1 MEMSTSTE
9 VLEERIQ
16 TSILYIS
23 GWVNLKTTKQSYEV
37 SGEKTEFGHVLYDI
51 FTKCE
56 DTNITEET
64 IMTAWKTLSKKL
76 DDRELNMGSMGDII
90 LNMCQLI
97 SETPKEMFLFKLVNH
112 QLYSLHHIFTDRYI
126 EFLQHLFGL
135 SDETNTKMSLAV
147 SFFIRFAT
155 KLFGKIKEAF
165 HKSLQI
171 MSDILGNMMGSI
183 TDHVKFSIIPGANL
197 IQSFFTSRKSSED
210 SGVWKRL
217 IAWFE
222 LTSTSI
228 CGLIS
233 CFFIY
238 KIIQFESMEALLEK
252 LEEIKTYV
260 YERLA
265 KLLVTFGFGYLD
277 SFAPALKTVFE
288 MMNFHQMVSFDY
300 YFAESIAGILH
311 FFRSIKSVQ
320 TAVSWGGNQRASL
333 PEKMRLLDKKMK
345 DKTIII
351 LNPEVPVVNENDNND
366 IQPTEITTT

>member
-1 MEMSTSTE
+1 MEISTSTE
-9 VLEERIQ
+9 IWEERIQ
-16 TSILYIS
+16 RSIMYIS
-23 GWVNLKTTKQSYEV
+23 GLVNRKETKKSYEI
-37 SGEKTEFGHVLYDI
+37 SGEKNEFGYILYDI
-51 FTKCE
+51 FTTCE
-56 DTNITEET
+56 DINITEET
-64 IMTAWKTLSKKL
+64 IMTAWKTLKIKL
-76 DDRELNMGSMGDII
+76 NQQQELDMGSMGDIL

-97 SETPKEMFLFKLVNH
+97 SQTPKEMFLFKLVNH

-135 SDETNTKMSLAV
+135 SDESNTKISLAI
-147 SFFIRFAT
+147 SHFIQFAT

-165 HKSLQI
+165 HNSLKI
-171 MSDILGNMMGSI
+171 MSEILGNMMSSI
-183 TDHVKFSIIPGANL
+183 TEHVKFSIIPGANL
-197 IQSFFTSRKSSED
+197 IQSFFTSRQSSED

-260 YERLA
+260 YERLS

-288 MMNFHQMVSFDY
+288 MMNFHQLVSFDY
-300 YFAESIAGILH
+300 NFAESIAGILH
-311 FFRSIKSVQ
+311 FFRSIKEIQ
-320 TAVSWGGNQRASL
+320 TSHAWGENNNASSS
-333 PEKMRLLDKKMK
+333 EKMKFLDLKMK
-345 DKTIII
+345 NKTQIII
-351 LNPEVPVVNENDNND
+351 STSTPDTPVVN
-366 IQPTEITTT
+366 